1 VKFAAITAEK
11 ANFPVAWM
19 CRQFNVSTSGY
30 YAWLSR
36 PKSARQVADDA
47 LVVAI
52 KDVHRGHCVV
62 YGSPRVHRELRRRG
76 HCVGRHR
83 VARLMRSRGICG
95 QVRTRR
101 VKTTDS
107 AHKLPVADNVLDRN
121 FSASGPNQKWVG
133 DISYI
138 PTEEGWL
145 YLAIVLDLFSRKVVG
160 WAMDDNMRT
169 QLVARALN
177 MAIQTRRPSPGL
189 LFHSDRGSQY
199 ASEEH
204 QELLEKNQMIC
215 SMSRKAE
222 CWDNSPMESFFGTL
236 KQELVYLTIFK
247 TRKEAKTAIF
257 EYIEAFYNRQRLHST
272 LGFMAPQEYETI
284 SADEVLAA

>member
-1 VKFAAITAEK
+1 VKFAAIAAEK

-19 CRQFNVSTSGY
+19 CKQFGVSTSGY

-36 PKSARQVADDA
+36 PKSARQVADEE
-47 LVVAI
+47 VVEVIQDIHQGRRA
-52 KDVHRGHCVV
+52 V

-83 VARLMRSRGICG
+83 VSRLMRLHGVCA
-95 QVRTRR
+95 QVKRRR

-107 AHKLPVADNVLDRN
+107 AHKLPVADNVLDRQ
-121 FSASGPNQKWVG
+121 FEAVEPNRKWVG

-145 YLAIVLDLFSRKVVG
+145 YLAIVLDLFARKVVG

-169 QLVARALN
+169 QLVSRALD
-177 MAIQTRRPSPGL
+177 MATEARCPPAGL

-199 ASEEH
+199 ASDEY
-204 QELLEKNQMIC
+204 QSLLAKNEMVC

-236 KQELVYLTIFK
+236 KQELVYLTVFK
-247 TRKEAKTAIF
+247 TRQEAKTAIF
-257 EYIEAFYNRQRLHST
+257 EYIEAFYNRERLHST
-272 LGFMAPQEYETI
+272 LGFMAPAEYEKN
-284 SADEVLAA
+284 SAGGVLAA

>member
-1 VKFAAITAEK
+1 MKFAAIAAEK
-11 ANFPVAWM
+11 ARFPVAWM
-19 CRQFNVSTSGY
+19 CKQLEVSTSGY

-36 PKSARQVADDA
+36 PQSARQVRDEE
-47 LVVAI
+47 VTRAI
-52 KDVHRGHCVV
+52 KDIHRGRCTV

-83 VARLMRSRGICG
+83 VARLMRLHGVCA
-95 QVRTRR
+95 QVKRRR

-107 AHKLPVADNVLDRN
+107 THKLPVADNLLDRA
-121 FSASGPNQKWVG
+121 FTASEPNRKWVG

-145 YLAIVLDLFSRKVVG
+145 YLAIVLDLFARKVVG

-169 QLVARALN
+169 QLVSRALD
-177 MAIQTRRPSPGL
+177 MATQSRKPPLGL

-199 ASEEH
+199 ASDDF
-204 QELLEKNQMIC
+204 QKKLRDKRMIC

-236 KQELVYLTIFK
+236 KQELVYLTVFK
-247 TRKEAKTAIF
+247 TRQEAKTAIF
-257 EYIEAFYNRQRLHST
+257 EYIEAFYNRERLHST
-272 LGFMAPQEYETI
+272 LGFVTPLEYETN
-284 SADEVLAA
+284 SASGVLAA

>member
-1 VKFAAITAEK
+1 MKFAAIAAEK
-11 ANFPVAWM
+11 AKFPVAWM
-19 CRQFNVSTSGY
+19 CKQFNVSSSGY
-30 YAWLSR
+30 YAWMSR
-36 PKSARQVADDA
+36 PKPARQVADDA
-47 LVVAI
+47 LIDVI
-52 KDVHRGHCVV
+52 KDVHRGSCVV

-83 VARLMRSRGICG
+83 VARLMRSRGIFAR
-95 QVRTRR
+95 VRIRR

-107 AHKLPVADNVLDRN
+107 AHKLPVADNILDRN
-121 FSASGPNQKWVG
+121 FSAPGPNCKWVG

-169 QLVARALN
+169 QLVCRALN
-177 MAIQTRRPSPGL
+177 MAVQARRPPQGL

-199 ASEEH
+199 ASGEH
-204 QELLEKNQMIC
+204 QALLEKNQMIC

-236 KQELVYLTIFK
+236 KQELVYLTAFK
-247 TRKEAKTAIF
+247 TRQEAKAAIF

-272 LGFMAPQEYETI
+272 LGFMPPDEYETI
-284 SADEVLAA
+284 SAGGALAA

>member
-1 VKFAAITAEK
+1 VKFAAIAAEK

-19 CRQFNVSTSGY
+19 CKQFGVSTSGY
-30 YAWLSR
+30 YASLSR
-36 PKSARQVADDA
+36 PKSSRQVANDD
-47 LVVAI
+47 VMQVI
-52 KDVHRGHCVV
+52 QDIHQGRCVV

-83 VARLMRSRGICG
+83 VARLMQMHGVCA
-95 QVRTRR
+95 QVKRRR
-101 VKTTDS
+101 VNTTDS
-107 AHKLPVADNVLDRN
+107 AHKLPVAENLLDRQ
-121 FSASGPNQKWVG
+121 FTADEPNRKWVG

-145 YLAIVLDLFSRKVVG
+145 YLAIVLDLFARKVVG

-169 QLVARALN
+169 QLVSRALA
-177 MAIQTRRPSPGL
+177 MATQNRQPPPGL

-199 ASEEH
+199 ASDDY
-204 QELLEKNQMIC
+204 QKQLGRSGMIC

-222 CWDNSPMESFFGTL
+222 CWDNAAMESFFGTL
-236 KQELVYLTIFK
+236 KQELVYLTVYK
-247 TRKEAKTAIF
+247 TRQEAKTAIF

-272 LGFMAPQEYETI
+272 LGFVAPDEYEKK
-284 SADEVLAA
+284 SASKVLAA